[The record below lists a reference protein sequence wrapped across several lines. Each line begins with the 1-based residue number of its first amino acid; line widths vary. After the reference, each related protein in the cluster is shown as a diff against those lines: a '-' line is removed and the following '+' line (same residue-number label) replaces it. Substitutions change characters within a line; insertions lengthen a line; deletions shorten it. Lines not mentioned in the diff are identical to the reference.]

1 MNEHDVEL
9 SSSVSKRRLET
20 LFDGI
25 FAIAMTILV
34 LELKVPD
41 LADSHSV
48 AELAIA
54 LAHHVATFG
63 SYLLTFLMLGLF
75 WYHHNRQYQY
85 YRFIS
90 KGMFA
95 LHLVQLVAAAF
106 FPFCAALLGRYPV
119 NRFSAL
125 LYVGCVMVYTSAAL
139 ATWSLAKKSGAI
151 DAATDSTKYLLVR
164 RKLLIGVLLISS
176 TFALQV
182 LSIVAA

>member
-1 MNEHDVEL
+1 MDENDVDL
-9 SSSVSKRRLET
+9 SSSISKRRLET

-41 LADSHSV
+41 LADSYSV
-48 AELAIA
+48 AELANA

-63 SYLLTFLMLGLF
+63 NYLLTFLMLGLF
-75 WYHHNRQYQY
+75 WYHHNHQYHC

-106 FPFCAALLGRYPV
+106 FPFCTALLGCYPV

-125 LYVGCVMVYTSAAL
+125 LYVSCVMVYISASL
-139 ATWSLAKKSGAI
+139 ATWLLAKKSGAF
-151 DAATDSTKYLLVR
+151 DVSTGSTRYLLLR
-164 RKLLIGVLLISS
+164 RKLLIGVVLIST
-176 TFALQV
+176 TFALQM
-182 LSIVAA
+182 LSILPA